1 MNCRNCGAP
10 IEPGANFCRK
20 CGTDVPRTPEQKPRV
35 SIRSLYERYLQ
46 PLLKNKRLMMIV
58 GGAAALL
65 LVLILIL
72 SIASCA
78 DKKLRTPDEVANAV
92 LRALEDGDGDTLL
105 KMASLSEE
113 VCGAHPELFGEGKN
127 AHAVMQNYYRTL
139 AGSHYAQWKETY
151 GKRFSLDAQL
161 ETELL
166 TLSPL
171 YSGTSLYEINRA
183 LEIDATQYAVISGP
197 LSINGE
203 PVGTISMTAVEWDG
217 EWQLL
222 IVYVY

>member
-78 DKKLRTPDEVANAV
+78 DAVAASAIYNILYRSRFIAV
-92 LRALEDGDGDTLL
+92 LL
-105 KMASLSEE
+105 
-113 VCGAHPELFGEGKN
+113 
-127 AHAVMQNYYRTL
+127 
-139 AGSHYAQWKETY
+139 
-151 GKRFSLDAQL
+151 
-161 ETELL
+161 
-166 TLSPL
+166 
-171 YSGTSLYEINRA
+171 
-183 LEIDATQYAVISGP
+183 
-197 LSINGE
+197 
-203 PVGTISMTAVEWDG
+203 
-217 EWQLL
+217 
-222 IVYVY
+222 